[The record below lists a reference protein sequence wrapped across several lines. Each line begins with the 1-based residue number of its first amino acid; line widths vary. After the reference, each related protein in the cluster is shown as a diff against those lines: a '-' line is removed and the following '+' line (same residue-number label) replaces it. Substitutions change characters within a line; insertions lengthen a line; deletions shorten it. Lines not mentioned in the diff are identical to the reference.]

1 MSPSR
6 RPRQGG
12 AAVAAPSTPADAC
25 FPDRLTAP
33 GAFVTVVEL
42 VPWRGPAS
50 VEAGRKAYELAA
62 TLATDPSID
71 ALSVTDNAGG
81 HAMASPELL
90 ARDIVARGGRAIVH
104 VACRDRNRN
113 ELLSLGWRLASEGL
127 ESILCLSGDYPVD
140 GYGGVA
146 RPVFD
151 LDSVGLLE
159 MYRREGLLGGTG
171 APTPPHEPTDPT
183 PAETPGPAWR
193 LPGDGFFAGAVVNP
207 YKRAERELVPQYQKL
222 ELKVRTGARFIIP
235 QVGYD
240 ARKMDELLRVVRLR
254 KLDVPVLA
262 NVFRLTRTTAR
273 LFHAGR
279 IPGVTVTDEL
289 LALAEREGAS
299 ADKGRVFFRELA
311 ARQIAIARGLG
322 YAGAYLGGVADPEE
336 IARIR
341 ELAAT
346 FGPDDWRG
354 LARELRF
361 GWPGGFDL
369 LEPDGPLS
377 SDRTARAYERSRTR
391 SARRRARARVPLGY
405 RFDRLTHAAA
415 FTPGTPG
422 FRAGT
427 RFYAAVERR
436 HLARPLHVLEQ
447 AIKIPLFDCRD
458 CGDCSLPDI
467 AYICPESHCVKNQR
481 NGPCGG
487 SREGRCEVPDRP
499 CIWASAYDRL
509 KPYGEEDAILRRP
522 VVVTDHAL
530 RRTSAWANTYLGRDH
545 TTRPVPSGG
554 D

>member
-6 RPRQGG
+6 RRPTASVRTAGE
-12 AAVAAPSTPADAC
+12 VASTPVPATAC
-25 FPDRLTAP
+25 FPDRLSAP
-33 GAFVTVVEL
+33 RAFVTVVEL

-50 VEAGRKAYELAA
+50 VDAGRKAYELAA
-62 TLATDPSID
+62 VLATDPTID

-90 ARDIVARGGRAIVH
+90 ARDIVGRGGRAIVH

-127 ESILCLSGDYPVD
+127 ETILCLSGDYPVD

-159 MYRREGLLGGTG
+159 MYRREGLLGARRSSAERTDTG
-171 APTPPHEPTDPT
+171 
-183 PAETPGPAWR
+183 PGPAWR
-193 LPGDGFFAGAVVNP
+193 LPDDGFFAGAVVNP
-207 YKRAERELVPQYQKL
+207 FKRFERELVPQYQKL

-240 ARKMDELLRVVRLR
+240 ARKMDELLRVLR
-254 KLDVPVLA
+254 SRGLEVPALA
-262 NVFRLTRTTAR
+262 NVFKLTRTTAR

-289 LALAEREGAS
+289 LALAEREGAA

-322 YAGAYLGGVADPEE
+322 YSGAYLGGIHDPDEV
-336 IARIR
+336 ARIR
-341 ELAAT
+341 ELAAA

-361 GWPGGFDL
+361 GWRDGFDL
-369 LEPDGPLS
+369 LEPDQETGLS
-377 SDRTARAYERSRTR
+377 SDRPARAYERSKTR
-391 SARRRARARVPLGY
+391 SARRRARRHVPLAY
-405 RFDRLTHAAA
+405 RFDRLTHDLA
-415 FTPGTPG
+415 FTPGSPG

-427 RFYAAVERR
+427 RFYEGVERR
-436 HLARPLHVLEQ
+436 HLGRPLHVLEQ

-458 CGDCSLPDI
+458 CGDCSLPDV
-467 AYICPESHCVKNQR
+467 AYLCPESHCAKNQR

-487 SREGRCEVPDRP
+487 SHEGRCEVPDRP
-499 CIWASAYDRL
+499 CIWATAYDRL

-545 TTRPVPSGG
+545 TTRPVPTGE